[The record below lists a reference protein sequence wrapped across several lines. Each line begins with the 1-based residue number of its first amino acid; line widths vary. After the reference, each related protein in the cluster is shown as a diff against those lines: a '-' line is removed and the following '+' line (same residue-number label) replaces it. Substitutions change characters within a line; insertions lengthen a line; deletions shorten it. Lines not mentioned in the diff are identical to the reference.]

1 MSFLPFPK
9 IQAVNVFE
17 SNETKTIAGVT
28 FSEYLELKHIRVC
41 LFFNGSFVGEKLT
54 LELHGSQF
62 YDSKIADSTE
72 ITLTADQ
79 SNWIGLIRFDFNS
92 VPVNPSKQY
101 WLKLK
106 SASYTRN
113 MDIKYLG
120 SVQDYPYP
128 VACTGNIG
136 PYNPAKVLCYGIRR

>member
-28 FSEYLELKHIRVC
+28 FSENLELKNIRVA
-41 LFFNGSFVGEKLT
+41 LYFNGSFVGEKLT
-54 LELHGSQF
+54 LEIHGNQF

-79 SNWIGLIRFDFNS
+79 SNWVGLIRFDFSN
-92 VPVNPSKQY
+92 VPVNLSKQY

-113 MDIKYLG
+113 LDVKYFG

-128 VACTGNIG
+128 VACTGSIG
-136 PYNPAKVLCYGIRR
+136 PFNPAKVLCYGIRR